1 MCTHAD
7 VKVYA
12 RVRSSPAVLVVPT
25 DLLQPL
31 VAFVGPVRRD
41 QVTDIQEAI
50 AQRVWALCINQPAQG
65 AYYGPPLHC
74 YCCHRGLATLLC
86 LSCSCEGHVCFAPFG
101 FLPALPGLSP
111 LISISFI
118 VAQQCQPLGL

>member
-1 MCTHAD
+1 

-50 AQRVWALCINQPAQG
+50 AQRVWARCTL
-65 AYYGPPLHC
+65 PPPPPPPYFMFLASRLHC
-74 YCCHRGLATLLC
+74 CCMHWISAPLRYA
-86 LSCSCEGHVCFAPFG
+86 SCNC
-101 FLPALPGLSP
+101 
-111 LISISFI
+111 
-118 VAQQCQPLGL
+118 